1 MPNLR
6 DRLLGVAFL
15 AFVLVG
21 AQSPPA
27 FAGEAVTWGK
37 QTEVL
42 SFDPQFSGDGASWDL
57 FYLVYQQLLSTDD
70 NYHLAPGLA
79 RSWEQLSPTSYRFHL
94 ASNAAFSNGRPLMA
108 DDVVGSFKR
117 LTDPK
122 TGGVWGKQLGKI
134 TAIVAEDDHTVRF
147 DLEEPNTAFLNVLAA
162 APTSILPIKELNEGS
177 FNPKKDILG
186 SGPFMVVEHVQ
197 DQYWKLARNSHFWR
211 KDRPLLDE
219 FLIKILPNDSARI
232 AALRDGLVDVATF
245 DNADISR
252 LLQNEPKIKV
262 FKQNTTN
269 YYRLDVNAK
278 EETSPLSDKRV
289 RQAMHYAIDRDTIA
303 NIVFAGEAKPEHPIP
318 TGLGF
323 KACESDP
330 YYSEPR
336 PERLAK
342 ARALLKEA
350 NKEGVEVGV
359 IGSSALAA
367 YPLIAQVIQGNL
379 NEAGFKA
386 KVEEIPTA
394 DWYKRVFVPQP
405 HFDMAVSWYAGYTDP
420 AMVLYWWTPDGS
432 KGWADGY
439 TLPDDA
445 LTEAVKKIR
454 SLPNGPERLAAM
466 DAACGLIDD
475 DANVIALVGKPDY
488 IAYRDD
494 LVNTRFSANEGYFR
508 TFKYAEEFSRRQ

>member
-379 NEAGFKA
+379 NEAGIQGEGRRDSDGRLVQARFCS
-386 KVEEIPTA
+386 PTPFRHGGLLVRRIHGSGHGA
-394 DWYKRVFVPQP
+394 LLVDPGRLKRLGGRLHSSRRCF
-405 HFDMAVSWYAGYTDP
+405 
-420 AMVLYWWTPDGS
+420 DGS
-432 KGWADGY
+432 GEENSLAPQRARASRGDGRG
-439 TLPDDA
+439 LRPDRRRRECHRA
-445 LTEAVKKIR
+445 RGQAGLH
-454 SLPNGPERLAAM
+454 RL
-466 DAACGLIDD
+466 
-475 DANVIALVGKPDY
+475 
-488 IAYRDD
+488 
-494 LVNTRFSANEGYFR
+494 
-508 TFKYAEEFSRRQ
+508 SR